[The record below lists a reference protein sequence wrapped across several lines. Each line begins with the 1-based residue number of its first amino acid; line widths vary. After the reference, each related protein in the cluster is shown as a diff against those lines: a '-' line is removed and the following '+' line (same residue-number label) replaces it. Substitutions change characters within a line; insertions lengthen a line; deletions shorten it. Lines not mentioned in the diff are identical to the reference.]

1 MVSFRKGLGDRNK
14 LFQKSLASLLW
25 YTTYPFEL
33 ILIDNTENNR
43 GLGMAR
49 NEGASR
55 AIGEYVVFTDDDIF
69 FKKGWLEECIKL
81 VNMGTK
87 YMATPVIQ
95 HRVGKWELSRVNGY
109 RQNYRTGSNCMVM
122 RRSSYDLVGPFQN
135 KSVPTD
141 GMNYADRIARAGYTF
156 LLPNESLAFDMAPKV
171 HSYGDQH
178 NPWKR

>member
-69 FKKGWLEECIKL
+69 FKKGWEKRDLCRES
-81 VNMGTK
+81 
-87 YMATPVIQ
+87 Q
-95 HRVGKWELSRVNGY
+95 SRFWS
-109 RQNYRTGSNCMVM
+109 RTS
-122 RRSSYDLVGPFQN
+122 RH
-135 KSVPTD
+135 
-141 GMNYADRIARAGYTF
+141 I
-156 LLPNESLAFDMAPKV
+156 
-171 HSYGDQH
+171 
-178 NPWKR
+178 